1 MGWIIA
7 LVGSRLKALVAS
19 VLAVGGLILL
29 VFTAGKQSEKNK
41 QKVKDLQNYKETR
54 ERIDETPIST
64 DRDTSI
70 ERLRDNGQ
78 VR

>member
-1 MGWIIA
+1 MGWLIA

-19 VLAVGGLILL
+19 VLAAGGLIML
-29 VFTAGKQSEKNK
+29 VFMAGKQSEKNK
-41 QKVKDLQNYKETR
+41 QKVKDLEDYKETR

>member
-19 VLAVGGLILL
+19 VLAAGGLIML
-29 VFTAGKQSEKNK
+29 VFMAGKKSERDKH
-41 QKVKDLQNYKETR
+41 KVKDLEDYKETR